1 MSKSPLLLRIAFAGA
16 AVCLVSSGLSAQDP
30 GSGAIKGDGSVQ
42 GSTTVGTL
50 YAFKAIEMT
59 QLYSSSLCTGDAM
72 TYPASKFS
80 VPTVA
85 NGFAYVGGQGP
96 LQHGPEQLELGYV
109 LHFWRP
115 HSNEELLEA

>member
-96 LQHGPEQLELGYV
+96 FNTVQNNWNSGMFYIFGV
-109 LHFWRP
+109 LTPTR
-115 HSNEELLEA
+115 SC